1 MVIINKILHHTISF
15 IRNTMI
21 ITNQLLQFYSLLYLR
36 IQCFISRVLFIVNLV
51 NFLLL
56 MILSYTVFPVLFK
69 RYSYNA
75 LDCAIPTTRCL
86 IRHGDNKLGRTSIRK
101 VFIFKDAGQFNPIS
115 WDRGDLEQPTF
126 FRALKYS
133 NFSLLSHS
141 QVHCFL
147 DCDFHHNDIRFTL
160 FLIFLMLLTL
170 NCKTC

>member
-69 RYSYNA
+69 RYSYSA
-75 LDCAIPTTRCL
+75 LDCAIPMNRCL
-86 IRHGDNKLGRTSIRK
+86 IRHGDNKLGRTSINVNLRFLQLLLCNNLFIGK
-101 VFIFKDAGQFNPIS
+101 VFISRDAG
-115 WDRGDLEQPTF
+115 
-126 FRALKYS
+126 
-133 NFSLLSHS
+133 
-141 QVHCFL
+141 
-147 DCDFHHNDIRFTL
+147 
-160 FLIFLMLLTL
+160 
-170 NCKTC
+170 